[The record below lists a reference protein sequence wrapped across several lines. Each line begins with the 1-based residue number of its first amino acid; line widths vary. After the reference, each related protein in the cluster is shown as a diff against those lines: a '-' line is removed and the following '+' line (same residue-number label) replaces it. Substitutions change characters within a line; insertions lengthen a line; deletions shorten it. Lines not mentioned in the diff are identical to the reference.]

1 MRMKTAIFIFIW
13 LGSAL
18 CTHSQSF
25 TDTMFRHY
33 SFETKTLGQVS
44 IHVAD
49 IEPGKKKPV
58 LIYLDGSGNYP
69 IYYRNSN
76 KRISGSLAISPRTF
90 RQEFMIIA
98 ISKPGTPFFDTL
110 SYSASGRVYY
120 PENDAYR
127 RLYSLDWRAGAAA
140 EAINYAIRHFD
151 VDQNTIVVMGH
162 SEGSQVAPRVA
173 VLNKKVTHVVCM
185 AGNAL
190 TQLYDFILN
199 ARMQADRGEI
209 TREEGQR
216 IADSLYTVYEAIH
229 NDPKSTDHRWY
240 GASYL
245 KWASFSNS
253 APLDNML
260 ALDIPI
266 LYVAGGRDNNQTIL
280 GMDYARLEF
289 IRRGKRNL
297 TYQVYPDCDHFFQ
310 EQKTVNGQVQNNDR
324 LDEVFK
330 AAVEWVKKERR

>member
-1 MRMKTAIFIFIW
+1 MKTVILFCLW
-13 LGSAL
+13 LSCAVYAE
-18 CTHSQSF
+18 SQPF
-25 TDTMFRHY
+25 TDTTFKHY
-33 SFETKTLGQVS
+33 SFETKALGQVA
-44 IHVAD
+44 IHVAGV
-49 IEPGKKKPV
+49 EPGKKKPLLV
-58 LIYLDGSGNYP
+58 YLDGSGNYP

-76 KRISGSLAISPRTF
+76 KRISGSLAISPRAF
-90 RQEFMIIA
+90 KQEFMILV

-110 SYSASGRVYY
+110 SYSPSGRPYY
-120 PENDAYR
+120 PENEQYR
-127 RLYSLDWRAGAAA
+127 TLYSLDWRAGAAS
-140 EAINYAIRHFD
+140 EAIDYAIKRFN
-151 VDQNTIVVMGH
+151 VDRTTIVAMGH

-173 VLNKKVTHVVCM
+173 VINKKVTHVVCM

-199 ARMQADRGEI
+199 ARMQAEKGEI

-229 NDPKSTDHRWY
+229 SDPKSADQRWY

-260 ALDIPI
+260 ALNIPI

-280 GMDYARLEF
+280 GMDYAKLEF

-310 EQKTVNGQVQNNDR
+310 ERKTVNGQIQNTDR
-324 LDEVFK
+324 LDEVFNK
-330 AAVEWVKKERR
+330 AVEWVKKSSRP